1 MGAICPRRLDCES
14 LQGME
19 TVSPSC
25 GTVHWL
31 NRSAAKM
38 RSEISDAIE
47 SARTTGLATDLVM
60 IGHGPRRYRSFD
72 TIRAIVLA
80 VAQELPQDMTMAELC
95 DELVI
100 ANNQSERA

>member
-1 MGAICPRRLDCES
+1 
-14 LQGME
+14 
-19 TVSPSC
+19 
-25 GTVHWL
+25 
-31 NRSAAKM
+31 M

-80 VAQELPQDMTMAELC
+80 VAQERPQDMTMAELC